1 MRNTIMI
8 TRKLLLTAALAAAIC
23 PIISHASAENAA
35 LNACAQ
41 AFATSLAPDSAAP
54 AFKLKYH
61 SESAGPL
68 ADYYN
73 SHKFTFYLQARDP
86 KTGLTLARAT
96 CSADTR
102 GAVIA
107 LTATPLETSP
117 SLAAQL

>member
-1 MRNTIMI
+1 MI
-8 TRKLLLTAALAAAIC
+8 IRKLLLTAASIAAIC
-23 PIISHASAENAA
+23 PAISQASPENTA

-41 AFATSLAPDSAAP
+41 AFATSLASGSGTPT
-54 AFKLKYH
+54 FKLKYH
-61 SESAGPL
+61 SESAGPV

-73 SHKFTFYLQARDP
+73 SGEFTFYLQAHDP
-86 KTGLTLARAT
+86 KSGLTLARAT

-107 LTATPLETSP
+107 LTATPPETSP